1 MITIMKASAGS
12 GKTWNLAARYIE
24 CLFRSDDPRA
34 YRHILAVTFTN
45 KATDEMKRR
54 ILKELYVLSTAPSS
68 SGYFSRLVPDICPT
82 EEILRARAE
91 KHLCAILHDYS
102 AFAVSTI
109 DRFFQ
114 QTLRAF
120 SREIGQFSSYQV
132 ELDRKSLVRESVARI
147 LDSITENDR
156 KLIDWLTGS
165 VMDNLEQGKR
175 FNLESQ
181 LEEIAV
187 KLKSEDYRSIVE
199 KYGIDEEKVYSRDN
213 LRAVKE
219 ECYKIIREF
228 KVDVR
233 DRATAVLDTLKRAG
247 VEPEQFYKGFLKN
260 TLYTYAEI
268 TSSDSVEAPSDKF
281 VKRISDPDQWFAK
294 ANARL
299 LPLVDGVLQG
309 PMEDLLALF
318 NERFKAYNTAVIL
331 KGQIYGLGI
340 AGELNREFAA
350 LMKEKNVLCLDD
362 SNAILRNIIDGS
374 DAPFV
379 YEKLGVRY
387 EDFLL
392 DEFQDTSTIQWEN
405 FRPLLVNSESQG
417 NSHNLIVGDV
427 KQSIYRWRGS
437 DWGLLDSRLPEE
449 FPRGEVVSLQDNYR
463 TLRKIVE
470 FNNGFFTYA
479 ASELDKLFDTTEGE
493 RKVADI
499 YADVTQTPKVKD
511 DAPGSVDVVFCK
523 KEEILDRVAAGVQ
536 SVIDAG
542 GGYGDVAVLV
552 RGNGEGAKIASD
564 LIARGI
570 PVVSDESLMVKSSLT
585 VRRMVSL
592 MTLADN
598 REDKVGGYLAS
609 SLGVEVPE
617 GYHSL
622 NDLAEAVVRELRKT
636 DEVAVDGDVL
646 YIQSFMDVLQ
656 DWSATGGNNLAAFLR
671 YWKDA
676 DPKISSPAVES
687 SVRIMTVHKS
697 KGLEFPYVIFPYAEN
712 VELYKAD
719 DHWCRPAAEG
729 SELEG
734 VADGVFK
741 VKLTDI
747 SKRSLFAEDYR
758 RERRLQGIDNINVFY
773 VALTRPQKGI
783 LVISEKPSAKLV
795 TALER
800 GDTPGW
806 GSMSDLLYGYVREH
820 LGGGEEFS
828 IGQMYDFSAISRDV
842 SGEERIESRYPS
854 YGLNEGGDRLVFRTT
869 GAEFFG
875 DDGSVGAAAS
885 PRLRGSVLH
894 EILASVVGSEDL
906 PGAVSRAVRDGLLS
920 QAEGDEALG
929 FLEEALASVEERHW
943 FDNEGAEVLNE
954 TSLID
959 VDGSVYRPDR
969 VIVRDGVVTVLDY
982 KFGVHDGSEESLALE
997 RKYWRQVSRYASL
1010 YERMGYVRVEKYLWY
1025 VTEGVILP
1033 GNC

>member
-1 MITIMKASAGS
+1 
-12 GKTWNLAARYIE
+12 
-24 CLFRSDDPRA
+24 
-34 YRHILAVTFTN
+34 
-45 KATDEMKRR
+45 
-54 ILKELYVLSTAPSS
+54 
-68 SGYFSRLVPDICPT
+68 
-82 EEILRARAE
+82 
-91 KHLCAILHDYS
+91 
-102 AFAVSTI
+102 
-109 DRFFQ
+109 
-114 QTLRAF
+114 
-120 SREIGQFSSYQV
+120 
-132 ELDRKSLVRESVARI
+132 
-147 LDSITENDR
+147 
-156 KLIDWLTGS
+156 
-165 VMDNLEQGKR
+165 
-175 FNLESQ
+175 
-181 LEEIAV
+181 
-187 KLKSEDYRSIVE
+187 
-199 KYGIDEEKVYSRDN
+199 
-213 LRAVKE
+213 
-219 ECYKIIREF
+219 
-228 KVDVR
+228 
-233 DRATAVLDTLKRAG
+233 
-247 VEPEQFYKGFLKN
+247 
-260 TLYTYAEI
+260 
-268 TSSDSVEAPSDKF
+268 
-281 VKRISDPDQWFAK
+281 
-294 ANARL
+294 
-299 LPLVDGVLQG
+299 
-309 PMEDLLALF
+309 
-318 NERFKAYNTAVIL
+318 
-331 KGQIYGLGI
+331 
-340 AGELNREFAA
+340 
-350 LMKEKNVLCLDD
+350 
-362 SNAILRNIIDGS
+362 
-374 DAPFV
+374 
-379 YEKLGVRY
+379 
-387 EDFLL
+387 
-392 DEFQDTSTIQWEN
+392 
-405 FRPLLVNSESQG
+405 
-417 NSHNLIVGDV
+417 
-427 KQSIYRWRGS
+427 
-437 DWGLLDSRLPEE
+437 
-449 FPRGEVVSLQDNYR
+449 
-463 TLRKIVE
+463 
-470 FNNGFFTYA
+470 
-479 ASELDKLFDTTEGE
+479 
-493 RKVADI
+493 
-499 YADVTQTPKVKD
+499 
-511 DAPGSVDVVFCK
+511 PGSVDVVFCK

-570 PVVSDESLMVKSSLT
+570 PVVSDESLLVKASLT
-585 VRRMVSL
+585 VRRIVSL
-592 MTLADN
+592 MTLAEN
-598 REDKVGGYLAS
+598 REDMVGGYLAS

-622 NDLAEAVVRELRKT
+622 NDLAEAVVRELRKV
-636 DEVAVDGDVL
+636 DEDAVEGDVL

-656 DWSATGGNNLAAFLR
+656 DWSATGGNNLTAFLR

-676 DPKISSPAVES
+676 DPKISSPVVDG

-758 RERRLQGIDNINVFY
+758 RERRLQGIDNINIFY

-783 LVISEKPSAKLV
+783 LIISNPPSKENV
-795 TALER
+795 KALEA
-800 GDTPGW
+800 GKEPEW
-806 GSMSDLLYGYVREH
+806 KSMSDLLYGYVREH

-929 FLEEALASVEERHW
+929 LLEEALASVEERHW

-997 RKYWRQVSRYASL
+997 RKYWKQVSRYASL